1 MIGWLLNLT
10 DDQRRATLAQAAQES
25 GMRAE
30 VVEKDWW
37 VTLTLKA
44 LFNTPYAPYVV
55 FKGGTSLSKCWNLI
69 TRFSEDID
77 IALSPEAFGMKYEET
92 PSKAYV
98 KKLKRKG
105 CAFTNNELKN
115 AVEEQLLAL
124 GVPEGMIVITAAPV
138 PENFPDTDPQTIFI
152 KYPSLYDPLPYI
164 PDRVKIEVS
173 VRSLNTPH
181 TQRNIQSVLNEFFPQ
196 AIYGETPFSV
206 TVVEARKTFLEK
218 AFLLHE
224 EFKKP
229 DRAKIR
235 AERMSRHIY
244 DLASMAHSEIEL
256 AALTDHKLYE
266 ELITHRKWYT
276 GYTYL
281 DYESLG
287 HSLIEFMLP
296 DDLVELYQRDYE
308 TMQEQMIYGEARG
321 FNELL
326 EILKLLQRRFRLKMD
341 TQTHAVV
348 EEATT
353 QLKKALELQ
362 PVADRVTITVTHL
375 PDPHKPASND
385 NQERVY
391 QVSFRV
397 RNGNAFFEDI
407 LIQ

>member
-1 MIGWLLNLT
+1 M
-10 DDQRRATLAQAAQES
+10 
-25 GMRAE
+25 
-30 VVEKDWW
+30 
-37 VTLTLKA
+37 
-44 LFNTPYAPYVV
+44 
-55 FKGGTSLSKCWNLI
+55 SKCWNLI
-69 TRFSEDID
+69 ARFSEDID
-77 IALSPEAFGMKYEET
+77 IARSPEAFGMQYEET

-98 KKLKRKG
+98 KRLKRKG
-105 CAFTNNELKN
+105 CAFTSNELKN
-115 AVEEQLLAL
+115 AVEEQMLAL
-124 GVPEGMIVITAAPV
+124 GVPQGMVVITAAPV
-138 PENFPDTDPQTIFI
+138 PDDFPDTDPQTIFI

-164 PDRVKIEVS
+164 SDRVKIEVS

-196 AIYGETPFSV
+196 AIYGETPFPV

-229 DRAKIR
+229 NRAKIR

-287 HSLIEFMLP
+287 HSLIEFLLP
-296 DDLVELYQRDYE
+296 DDLAELYKKDYE

-321 FNELL
+321 FDELL
-326 EILKLLQRRFRLKMD
+326 EILRLLQQRFRLKMD

-348 EEATT
+348 EEARIRLTE
-353 QLKKALELQ
+353 ALEIQ
-362 PVADRVTITVTHL
+362 PEADRVTITVTHL
-375 PDPHKPASND
+375 SDPNKPTGD
-385 NQERVY
+385 VNQERIY
-391 QVSFRV
+391 QVRFC
-397 RNGNAFFEDI
+397 
-407 LIQ
+407 

>member
-44 LFNTPYAPYVV
+44 MFNTPYAQYMV

-69 TRFSEDID
+69 ARFSEDID
-77 IALSPEAFGMKYEET
+77 IALSPEAFEMKYEET

-105 CAFTNNELKN
+105 CAFTSNELKN

-124 GVPEGMIVITAAPV
+124 GVPRGMLTITAAPV
-138 PENFPDTDPQTIFI
+138 PEDFPDTDPQTIFI

-164 PDRVKIEVS
+164 PDRIKIEVS

-181 TQRNIQSVLNEFFPQ
+181 TQRNIQSVLTEFFPQ
-196 AIYGETPFSV
+196 PVYGETPFPVS
-206 TVVEARKTFLEK
+206 VVEARKTFLEK

-229 DRAKIR
+229 DRSRIR

-244 DLASMAHSEIEL
+244 DLASMAHTEIEL
-256 AALTDHKLYE
+256 AALADHKLYE

-276 GYTYL
+276 SYTYL

-287 HSLIEFMLP
+287 HSLIEFVLP
-296 DDLVELYQRDYE
+296 DDLKQVYRKDYQ
-308 TMQEQMIYGEARG
+308 TMQEQMIYGDTRR
-321 FNELL
+321 FDDLL
-326 EILKLLQRRFRLKMD
+326 ETLNSLQRSFRLNMD
-341 TQTHAVV
+341 AQIHAVV
-348 EEATT
+348 EEAKEHLP
-353 QLKKALELQ
+353 QALKLQ
-362 PVADRVTITVTHL
+362 TNPDRVTITVSHL
-375 PDPHKPASND
+375 SNPYKPAD
-385 NQERVY
+385 NNNKQRIY
-391 QVSFRV
+391 QVSFHI

-407 LIQ
+407 SIQ

>member
-10 DDQRRATLAQAAQES
+10 DEQRRETLAQAAQES

-44 LFNTPYAPYVV
+44 LFSTPYAQHMV
-55 FKGGTSLSKCWNLI
+55 FKGGTSLSKCWHLI

-77 IALSPEAFGMKYEET
+77 IALSPEAFEMKYEET
-92 PSKAYV
+92 PSKGYV

-105 CAFTNNELKN
+105 CAFTSNELKN
-115 AVEEQLLAL
+115 AVENRLLAL
-124 GVPEGMIVITAAPV
+124 GVPEGMLTITAAPV
-138 PENFPDTDPQTIFI
+138 PEDFPDTDPQTIFI
-152 KYPSLYDPLPYI
+152 KYPSLYDPLAYI
-164 PDRVKIEVS
+164 PDSVKIEVS

-196 AIYGETPFSV
+196 PVYGETPFPVS
-206 TVVEARKTFLEK
+206 VVEARKTFLEK

-229 DRAKIR
+229 DRSRIR

-244 DLASMAHSEIEL
+244 DLASMAHTEIEL
-256 AALTDHKLYE
+256 AALADHKLYE

-287 HSLIEFMLP
+287 HSLIEFVLP
-296 DDLVELYQRDYE
+296 DDLKEVYRKDYQ
-308 TMQEQMIYGEARG
+308 TMQEQMIYGDTKG
-321 FNELL
+321 FDELL
-326 EILKLLQRRFRLKMD
+326 ETLNLLQRRFRLKMD
-341 TQTHAVV
+341 AQIHAVV
-348 EEATT
+348 EEARGRLP
-353 QLKKALELQ
+353 QALKLQ
-362 PVADRVTITVTHL
+362 PNPDRVTITVTHL
-375 PDPHKPASND
+375 SNPYKPADD
-385 NQERVY
+385 NNKQRIY
-391 QVSFRV
+391 QVSFRM

-407 LIQ
+407 SIQ